1 MSYIPVNHH
10 RKNSSGGDSVE
21 SKREQYKTTGRQ
33 KKAQNFNQAQ
43 KKGHSRAGS
52 LNLPSVKFSHKR
64 SCNQLIADLLVHLST
79 ENADPNKTVELA
91 CSLANAAKKNA
102 AKKKKE
108 PLEVVT
114 RLISETRRMPKATW
128 PIIAEN
134 LKQAPPDKAKEGA
147 LYLHLFLEMMTAA
160 NAPPP
165 DEMAPD
171 EMAPVPTAIPY
182 GSSISPQPMGPAAL
196 SPYHG
201 DPNAQSY
208 YQAQPYG
215 AFPATAGP
223 YGSYGYAPP
232 METAVVTPY
241 YGDPYAPSYYQGLP
255 YSAVTAYGAPLP
267 VSGPVVAPP
276 QAPPPP
282 IATSPAPITDWKGR
296 MSERVVDL
304 LSRLLDGDKVGVGF
318 GFRLLQEIAREQKF
332 NGDDLD
338 GLIAAALEDRTLEQL
353 VPIDN
358 YAKLLLP
365 EENLLAASMRL
376 GIARML
382 LPMKFVEAVIQEKPA
397 RWSIAGEEL
406 RKCCNPAKRNDP
418 KPTEGEAKSMMQK
431 MLERVLDRVSSS
443 TLLLLNQRTATDP
456 QDDPAILVLMLLLEG
471 KYARAIADAETN
483 I

>member
-114 RLISETRRMPKATW
+114 RLTSETRRMPKATW

-147 LYLHLFLEMMTAA
+147 LYLHLLLEMMTAA

-182 GSSISPQPMGPAAL
+182 GSSISPQPMETAAL
-196 SPYHG
+196 SPYYG
-201 DPNAQSY
+201 DQKAPSY
-208 YQAQPYG
+208 YQGQLYG
-215 AFPATAGP
+215 AFPATAGT
-223 YGSYGYAPP
+223 YGSYGYGPP
-232 METAVVTPY
+232 METAVVSPY

-255 YSAVTAYGAPLP
+255 YSAVTAYGVPLP

-276 QAPPPP
+276 QAPLPP
-282 IATSPAPITDWKGR
+282 IATSPVPITDWKDR
-296 MSERVVDL
+296 MSACVVEL
-304 LSRLLDGDKVGVGF
+304 LSRLLDGDEDAVASGF
-318 GFRLLQEIAREQKF
+318 DLLRTIAGEQKF
-332 NGDDLD
+332 SGDELD
-338 GLIAAALEDRTLEQL
+338 GLIAAALKDRTLEEL
-353 VPIDN
+353 VLIDN

-365 EENLLAASMRL
+365 EKGLLADSMRL

-382 LPMKFVEAVIQEKPA
+382 LPMKYIEAMMAEVPE
-397 RWSIAGEEL
+397 RWSIATDL
-406 RKCCNPAKRNDP
+406 RECCNPAKWGDK
-418 KPTEGEAKSMMQK
+418 KPTEENAKLMIQN
-431 MLERVLDRVSSS
+431 MLERVLDRLSPPR
-443 TLLLLNQRTATDP
+443 LLFLNQMVP
-456 QDDPAILVLMLLLEG
+456 YSQGDPAMLVLKMLLKG
-471 KYARAIADAETN
+471 KYARAIAYAEAN

>member
-1 MSYIPVNHH
+1 MSYILGNHH

-114 RLISETRRMPKATW
+114 RLTSETRRMPKATW

-147 LYLHLFLEMMTAA
+147 LYLHLLLEMMTAA

-182 GSSISPQPMGPAAL
+182 GSSISPQPM
-196 SPYHG
+196 
-201 DPNAQSY
+201 
-208 YQAQPYG
+208 
-215 AFPATAGP
+215 
-223 YGSYGYAPP
+223 
-232 METAVVTPY
+232 ETAVVSPY
-241 YGDPYAPSYYQGLP
+241 YGDPNAPSYYQGQP
-255 YSAVTAYGAPLP
+255 YVAFPAYGAPLP
-267 VSGPVVAPP
+267 ISGSVVAPP

-282 IATSPAPITDWKGR
+282 IATSPVPITDWKDK
-296 MSERVVDL
+296 MSACVDEL
-304 LSRLLDGDKVGVGF
+304 LARLLDGDEDAVASGF
-318 GFRLLQEIAREQKF
+318 DLLQDIAREQRF
-332 NGDDLD
+332 SGDDLD
-338 GLIAAALEDRTLEQL
+338 GWIADVLKDCTLQQL
-353 VPIDN
+353 DCIDAN
-358 YAKLLLP
+358 AKALLLQGM
-365 EENLLAASMRL
+365 LADSLRL
-376 GIARML
+376 GIARMR
-382 LPMKFVEAVIQEKPA
+382 LPMKFIEAVIQECPNGGRSLLISGSAATRRIGKIPN
-397 RWSIAGEEL
+397 RP
-406 RKCCNPAKRNDP
+406 R
-418 KPTEGEAKSMMQK
+418 
-431 MLERVLDRVSSS
+431 ERQNR
-443 TLLLLNQRTATDP
+443 
-456 QDDPAILVLMLLLEG
+456 
-471 KYARAIADAETN
+471 
-483 I
+483 

>member
-1 MSYIPVNHH
+1 MSYILGNHH

-21 SKREQYKTTGRQ
+21 SKREQYKTTGGK

-52 LNLPSVKFSHKR
+52 VNFPSVKPSHKP
-64 SCNQLIADLLVHLST
+64 SCNQLIANLLGHLST
-79 ENADPNKTVELA
+79 EKADPDRTVKLA
-91 CSLANAAKKNA
+91 RSLAKLAMKKN
-102 AKKKKE
+102 E
-108 PLEVVT
+108 SLEVVK
-114 RLISETRRMPKATW
+114 RLTSEASHMPEATW

-134 LKQAPPDKAKEGA
+134 LKQTALGKAKAGA
-147 LYLHLFLEMMTAA
+147 LFLQPLINMMTAA
-160 NAPPP
+160 NAPAP

-171 EMAPVPTAIPY
+171 ETAPVPNAIPY
-182 GSSISPQPMGPAAL
+182 GSSISPQPMGTAVL
-196 SPYHG
+196 SPYGG
-201 DPNAQSY
+201 DPNAPNY
-208 YQAQPYG
+208 YQSQPYG

-223 YGSYGYAPP
+223 YGSYGCAPI
-232 METAVVTPY
+232 ENAVVSP
-241 YGDPYAPSYYQGLP
+241 YGDPNAPSYYQGLP
-255 YSAVTAYGAPLP
+255 YSAVTAYGAPP
-267 VSGPVVAPP
+267 SVSGPVVAPP